1 MFKLLLIK
9 AILFSNTSDCSGL
22 KMNRSP
28 LKLRKWQESV
38 YRQNW
43 VYDEVGRSLSSGWR
57 ITWIWNMDWIDHF
70 RFRSIHSGWVSGFN
84 MNIKITQCIPLVMSI
99 AQAGGSWWMV
109 HGNLYISG
117 AGIGN
122 LTPRRSRGGCGG
134 GGGGGGEQVALK
146 SLAVSVWVNLS
157 INQICQGPQFC
168 SVKYFKF
175 TLKQFTEM
183 TEIFIFPF
191 IFNNEL
197 YNLTSKNTCL
207 NVWYKGSLQQS
218 FPWLFLS
225 HTPIIQ

>member
-1 MFKLLLIK
+1 MCKLLLTK

-22 KMNRSP
+22 KMNRSA

-43 VYDEVGRSLSSGWR
+43 VYDEVLEDLWAVIEESPEYE
-57 ITWIWNMDWIDHF
+57 IWIELTT
-70 RFRSIHSGWVSGFN
+70 S
-84 MNIKITQCIPLVMSI
+84 
-99 AQAGGSWWMV
+99 A
-109 HGNLYISG
+109 SG
-117 AGIGN
+117 AFIVGEFLVSIWTSKSPCAYLLLCQLPRLRVYGWWFMGICTSLVLG
-122 LTPRRSRGGCGG
+122 LEIWLQGDLEVDGE
-134 GGGGGGEQVALK
+134 GGEQVALK

-197 YNLTSKNTCL
+197 YNLTSKNTCI

-218 FPWLFLS
+218 FSWLFLS